1 MYNKTLNNNKNKTNK
16 TINMTTTT
24 LSVDIQKHL
33 AKHERGLDCALDAQ
47 RSCEYGLTLNKI
59 TLLKSAGDP
68 EVIKMCDEMNE
79 IGEKRLADCVNKVK
93 FHRLMIMLFNTFVA
107 ITNGRS
113 DVSVLTKVVD
123 KLKDAIQTLL
133 SGIEELVAFGED
145 FYTEE
150 EYINISNALMKEY
163 NAWSPICNS
172 EHTFEIHTC

>member
-24 LSVDIQKHL
+24 LSVDIQKH
-33 AKHERGLDCALDAQ
+33 
-47 RSCEYGLTLNKI
+47 
-59 TLLKSAGDP
+59 LKSAGDP

-133 SGIEELVAFGED
+133 SGIEELVAFGGD